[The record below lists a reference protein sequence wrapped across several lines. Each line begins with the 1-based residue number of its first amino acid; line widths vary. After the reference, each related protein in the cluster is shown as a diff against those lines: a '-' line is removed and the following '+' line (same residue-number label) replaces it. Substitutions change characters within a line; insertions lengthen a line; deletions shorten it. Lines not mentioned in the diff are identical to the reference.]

1 MSANVSSPA
10 NFPKW
15 PFWRVLKFAK
25 NGKFLASTRIQQIR
39 RRVAIAYFRVKK
51 NIGYDS
57 MKCNNPYSLN
67 EKQNTII
74 LISFEIRFCTLIWRK
89 KNRLAIFWEVTLKVI
104 TQFHQKIRRKK
115 NQNKKQKTKTK
126 VRRTVTSTNPRSI
139 ILAYSNEFLNT
150 TWCSEKAINNF
161 YFRLQQIN
169 VKTVTYWWLNFDAAL
184 FSNVSDNFVNCFS
197 FRYENKQIRKQTKM
211 QGN

>member
-1 MSANVSSPA
+1 MCAISCIPKHSPNLASLVSPRKTGWRMSASLASRNKPGWQMSASLASPA
-10 NFPKW
+10 HFRKR

-89 KNRLAIFWEVTLKVI
+89 KNRLAIFWEVALKVI

-115 NQNKKQKTKTK
+115 NSKRKTK
-126 VRRTVTSTNPRSI
+126 N
-139 ILAYSNEFLNT
+139 
-150 TWCSEKAINNF
+150 
-161 YFRLQQIN
+161 
-169 VKTVTYWWLNFDAAL
+169 
-184 FSNVSDNFVNCFS
+184 
-197 FRYENKQIRKQTKM
+197 ENKS
-211 QGN
+211 